1 MVRACG
7 LQQIPGMR
15 SASQSLFRRIISPE
29 ILQIRCRGISLFV
42 NSRDEFI
49 APALIN
55 YGVYERLETEL
66 FENSVRRGM
75 IIIDIGSNL
84 GYYACIAAK
93 LLKGEGRVY
102 AFEPDPKNYDLLI
115 KNTQLNG
122 YTNVVGINKALSDTR
137 GMTSLFLN
145 EHNFGGNSLSQH
157 NVSSTSSV
165 IDVETIT
172 LDEFVSETKLLKVDL
187 LKIDVEGAEGLVFD
201 GAKKLLA
208 NGPKRIF
215 MELWPEGLRNLGTD
229 ASQLARRLTSYGYG
243 VSVINEEQRRVEKL
257 KDENAILEV
266 IERCRMAHTEQGS
279 KVNLLLE
286 KVI

>member
-1 MVRACG
+1 
-7 LQQIPGMR
+7 MR
-15 SASQSLFRRIISPE
+15 SAYQSLFKRIISPE
-29 ILQIRCRGISLFV
+29 FLQIRCRGIWLFV
-42 NSRDEFI
+42 NSRDEVI

-55 YGVYERLETEL
+55 EGVYERLETEL
-66 FENSVRRGM
+66 FEDSVRLGM
-75 IIIDIGSNL
+75 VIVDIGSNL

-93 LLKGEGRVY
+93 LLKGTGRVY

-122 YTNVVGINKALSDTR
+122 YTNVVAINKAVADKI

-145 EHNFGGNSLSQH
+145 GHNLGGNSLSQH

-165 IDVETIT
+165 IEVETTT
-172 LDEFVSETKLLKVDL
+172 LDEFVSGTKLLKIDL
-187 LKIDVEGAEGLVFD
+187 LKIDVEGAEGLVFS

-215 MELWPEGLRNLGTD
+215 MEFWPDGLRNLGTD
-229 ASQLARRLTSYGYG
+229 ASELARRLTSYGYG
-243 VSVINEEQRRVEKL
+243 ISVINENQRRVEKL
-257 KDENAILEV
+257 KDENAISEL
-266 IERCRMAHTEQGS
+266 IERCRMADTEQCS

-286 KVI
+286 KVF